1 MKLRVKLFAVARQ
14 LAGRDEV
21 EIELPGDSP
30 HVADLRTAL
39 IAACPPLG
47 DVARHLMIA
56 VDTEYAADST
66 PIDADSEVA
75 VIPPVSGG

>member
-1 MKLRVKLFAVARQ
+1 MKIRVKLFAVARQ

-21 EIELPGDSP
+21 EIEIAGDDPQVS
-30 HVADLRTAL
+30 DLRAAL
-39 IAACPPLG
+39 IAEYPQLG

-66 PIDADSEVA
+66 PITKESKVA